1 MKAKIW
7 YRIAA
12 VLLVLFAIGHTLGF
26 RQVDPSW
33 GADAVVGAM
42 KAVHF
47 DVQGFNRSYW
57 DFYTGFGFFVT
68 ILELFLAALTW
79 HMGGMAPDV
88 MGRMGVVAWGL
99 VVCFGAVTVLSWKY
113 FFMAPVV
120 FSVVI
125 TVCLIVGAVVR
136 KKN

>member
-26 RQVDPSW
+26 RQVDPRW
-33 GADAVVGAM
+33 GAEPAVAAM

-47 DVQGFNRSYW
+47 QVQGFERSYW

-68 ILELFLAALTW
+68 ALQLLAAVLTW
-79 HMGGMAPDV
+79 QMAGLPAEV
-88 MGRMGVVAWGL
+88 LARMGLVAWGL
-99 VVCFGAVTVLSWKY
+99 VVCFAAVTVLSWKY
-113 FFMAPVV
+113 FFMAPLV
-120 FSVVI
+120 FSWVI
-125 TVCLIVGAVVR
+125 MLTLIVGAVVR
-136 KKN
+136 KRG